1 MFNPLKYQYLATFL
15 NRNENSAE
23 LRLQMGATE
32 EIVNLPLCLLPNEVA
47 LGEQFILK
55 LQPTETAK
63 EGEYETMRKILEE
76 LIN

>member
-1 MFNPLKYQYLATFL
+1 
-15 NRNENSAE
+15 
-23 LRLQMGATE
+23 MGATE
-32 EIVNLPLCLLPNEVA
+32 EVVSLPLCLMPNEVA

>member
-15 NRNENSAE
+15 NKDESHGE

-32 EIVNLPLCLLPNEVA
+32 EIVNLPLCLLPDEVA
-47 LGEQFILK
+47 VGEQFILK

-63 EGEYETMRKILEE
+63 DGEYETMRKILEE